1 MKLILFELKK
11 MIRTK
16 GVPILLLLTVLF
28 ICGLF
33 MRNVIQQDVL
43 QTKKIEKFSKYRS
56 NVISQYQTDREE
68 ILKGPNAEIEAR
80 LEIGGTLYDKLEK
93 LITAIEDKK
102 WKKELKAEIEVYQSA
117 LHYKE
122 LEGSFVLNDNDMQK
136 TIKQNEELLKRSL
149 PKEDLDYSIQTTV
162 FMKKVISLLFNTAGI
177 IIVLLVLATLI
188 TKEFEDHNMQLVYSL
203 PIARNKLIGVKF
215 FSLLIVGLVWLSTVF
230 LVSYALPTLFGINV
244 GKIFTYP
251 LFTNEENFINSRVY
265 IKQTIIY
272 SISFIGFSIA
282 TILFLSFFIRNSI
295 VNSLV
300 ILMLFCGGL
309 LVTNSGF
316 NSIWNPFSYQ
326 NIDFVVLNTP
336 DYYPLGAVV
345 LIGFMILLLLL
356 TILSNR
362 KRGI

>member
-1 MKLILFELKK
+1 

-28 ICGLF
+28 ISGLF
-33 MRNVIQQDVL
+33 MRNVIQQDAL
-43 QTKKIEKFSKYRS
+43 QTKKIEKFTKYRS
-56 NVISQYQTDREE
+56 NVIGQYQTDREA
-68 ILKGPNAEIEAR
+68 LKKGPNAEIEAR
-80 LEIGGTLYDKLEK
+80 FEVGGLLFDQLEK
-93 LITAIEDKK
+93 LIKAIEDKK
-102 WKKELKAEIEVYQSA
+102 WKKELKSEIEVYQSA
-117 LHYKE
+117 IHFKE
-122 LEGSFVLNDNDMQK
+122 LEGSFLLNDNDMQK
-136 TIKQNEELLKRSL
+136 AIKQNEELLKRGL

-162 FMKKVISLLFNTAGI
+162 FMKKIISLLFNTAGI
-177 IIVLLVLATLI
+177 MIVLLVLATLI

-203 PIARNKLIGVKF
+203 PIARNKLIGIKF
-215 FSLLIVGLVWLSTVF
+215 FSLLIVGLVWLSTI
-230 LVSYALPTLFGINV
+230 LLISYALPTLFGINV
-244 GKIFTYP
+244 GEIFTYP
-251 LFTNEENFINSRVY
+251 LFTKEENFLDSGEY
-265 IKQTIIY
+265 IIQAIIY

-300 ILMLFCGGL
+300 ILIIFCGGL

-316 NSIWNPFSYQ
+316 NSIWNPFPYQ
-326 NIDFVVLNTP
+326 NIDLAVLNTP
-336 DYYPLGAVV
+336 DYYPFGAIV